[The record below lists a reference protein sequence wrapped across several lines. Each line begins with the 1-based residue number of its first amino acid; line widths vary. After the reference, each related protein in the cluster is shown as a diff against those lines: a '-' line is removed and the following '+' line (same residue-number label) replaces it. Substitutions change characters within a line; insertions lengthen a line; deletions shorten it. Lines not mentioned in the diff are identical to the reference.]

1 MAGPSGEPAGW
12 AWSEAVHPDDRAE
25 VSRSWAEAVA
35 AGKAWCWEFRLLRP
49 DGQTC
54 WVNCLVSPR
63 VDSLGEIAGYVATF
77 ADITRRKQSEAQLEE
92 AHKELVLS
100 SRLAGMAEV
109 ATSVLHNV
117 AKPVNDF
124 AQQDEINVAVDE
136 AHSRRA
142 GGLGGAGETDAGV
155 VAGPFRFE
163 RHVGL
168 ETREMREQVAQ
179 RDVAFASLELGDVV
193 GDLVVQPELALLE
206 ELHQRRRGGNDFREG
221 GAVED
226 GIESHGLR
234 LRNQRPLPVGL
245 AVDDL
250 AVVPDHQNGAG
261 QAVLCDGLVDR
272 FIQRR
277 RAGEGLCGERSG
289 SQRGAPRE
297 LHMN

>member
-1 MAGPSGEPAGW
+1 MDHAPQW
-12 AWSEAVHPDDRAE
+12 
-25 VSRSWAEAVA
+25 
-35 AGKAWCWEFRLLRP
+35 RP
-49 DGQTC
+49 G
-54 WVNCLVSPR
+54 LVDALGGRDPRHERRRRQEHGFLHAQRQEDVPPR
-63 VDSLGEIAGYVATF
+63 VIGEHLA
-77 ADITRRKQSEAQLEE
+77 AQ
-92 AHKELVLS
+92 
-100 SRLAGMAEV
+100 
-109 ATSVLHNV
+109 
-117 AKPVNDF
+117 PVNDF
-124 AQQDEINVAVDE
+124 AQQDEIDVAIDE
-136 AHSRRA
+136 AHARRA
-142 GGLGGAGETDAGV
+142 GGPGGAGETDAGV

-168 ETREMREQVAQ
+168 EAREMREQVAQ
-179 RDVAFASLELGDVV
+179 RDVALASLELGDVV

-289 SQRGAPRE
+289 SQRGAPRK
-297 LHMN
+297 LHMTNDSQVAPGPRGTPMPPVVLRSWVFQTCVTDSLFC